1 MIIYQNSVTGFQSDV
16 DNNQIA
22 DKIEQEFIEK
32 IGHTVSPSEKSSWN
46 NSLYRMGTIVRLSKL
61 PDTCWILIEYNIP
74 STSKRIDFL
83 ICGHDQHNQ
92 KNFIIVELKQW
103 EKATTTDMAYLVNTF
118 IHGNYHDVA
127 HPSYQAYSYKHFLCD
142 MSTAVYEKNIHPYS
156 CAYLHNYKAGKK
168 EPLLDKKYAEFYL
181 DTPIFFKDDAPK
193 LEKFFH
199 EYVGRGNGDTI
210 VQDFVSSKIKPSKKF
225 IEYVSDL
232 FQHNP
237 AYILLDEQV
246 IAYANIMKYACAS
259 DKRTTIIVNGGPGT
273 GKSVVAMNVFVD
285 LLKSGKNAL
294 FVAPNSSFK
303 TAMIDVL
310 AWHKVKAKNR
320 LMKIFSGSTKFCEVS
335 PLSYDVLIVDEAHRL
350 KAKGTYMYKG
360 DSQVEDV
367 IKASRVNVF
376 FIDDEQRIRPNDEGS
391 MDYVE
396 SVAKKNHS
404 EVIKVE
410 LKAQFR
416 CSGADGFVNWVE
428 HTLQIRDTANFDGW
442 DKESFEFKIMDSPQD
457 LEKYIQRKR
466 INGYTARIVAGFA
479 WPWTA
484 AKDGNP
490 DAEIADVKIAEYGYA
505 RPWNSRHDQYTWAI
519 DESKSHQIGCIH
531 TSQGLEFDYVGVI
544 LGRDIYYDP
553 DTHTVNGDYENYY
566 DKTGKS
572 GLRNKPDE
580 LTQYIKNIYRVL
592 MTRGIK
598 GCTIFCCDKNLQA
611 YMKNRANLIESKK
624 LQLSTHQDHRAS

>member
-103 EKATTTDMAYLVNTF
+103 EKATTTDMPYLVNTF

-391 MDYVE
+391 MDYVANCQ
-396 SVAKKNHS
+396 AKCN
-404 EVIKVE
+404 
-410 LKAQFR
+410 
-416 CSGADGFVNWVE
+416 
-428 HTLQIRDTANFDGW
+428 T
-442 DKESFEFKIMDSPQD
+442 FEK
-457 LEKYIQRKR
+457 
-466 INGYTARIVAGFA
+466 
-479 WPWTA
+479 
-484 AKDGNP
+484 
-490 DAEIADVKIAEYGYA
+490 
-505 RPWNSRHDQYTWAI
+505 
-519 DESKSHQIGCIH
+519 
-531 TSQGLEFDYVGVI
+531 
-544 LGRDIYYDP
+544 
-553 DTHTVNGDYENYY
+553 
-566 DKTGKS
+566 
-572 GLRNKPDE
+572 
-580 LTQYIKNIYRVL
+580 
-592 MTRGIK
+592 
-598 GCTIFCCDKNLQA
+598 
-611 YMKNRANLIESKK
+611 
-624 LQLSTHQDHRAS
+624 

>member
-103 EKATTTDMAYLVNTF
+103 EKATTTDMPYLVNTF

-237 AYILLDEQV
+237 AYILLDEQI

>member
-103 EKATTTDMAYLVNTF
+103 EKATTTDMPYLVNTF

-531 TSQGLEFDYVGVI
+531 TSHGLEFDYVGVI

>member
-103 EKATTTDMAYLVNTF
+103 EKATTTDMPYLVNTF

-519 DESKSHQIGCIH
+519 DESKRHQIGCIH

>member
-103 EKATTTDMAYLVNTF
+103 EKATTTDMPYLVNTF

-544 LGRDIYYDP
+544 LGRDIYYDS

>member
-103 EKATTTDMAYLVNTF
+103 EKATTTDMPYLVNTF

-181 DTPIFFKDDAPK
+181 DTPIFFKDDVPK

-519 DESKSHQIGCIH
+519 DESKSNQIGCIH

>member
-103 EKATTTDMAYLVNTF
+103 EKATTTDMPYLVNTF

-490 DAEIADVKIAEYGYA
+490 DAEITDVKIAEYGYA

>member
-103 EKATTTDMAYLVNTF
+103 EKATTTDMPYLVNTF

-273 GKSVVAMNVFVD
+273 GKSVVAMNVFFD

>member
-103 EKATTTDMAYLVNTF
+103 EKATTTDMPYLVNTF

-285 LLKSGKNAL
+285 LLKSRKNAL

-376 FIDDEQRIRPNDEGS
+376 LIDDEQRIRPNDEGS

-519 DESKSHQIGCIH
+519 DESKSNQIGCIH

>member
-103 EKATTTDMAYLVNTF
+103 EKATTTDMPYLVNTF

-376 FIDDEQRIRPNDEGS
+376 LIDDEQRIRPNDEGS

-519 DESKSHQIGCIH
+519 DESKSNQIGCIH

>member
-103 EKATTTDMAYLVNTF
+103 EKATTTDMPYLVNTF

-611 YMKNRANLIESKK
+611 YMKNRSNLIESKK

>member
-103 EKATTTDMAYLVNTF
+103 EKATTTDMPYLVNTF

-246 IAYANIMKYACAS
+246 IAYANIMKYTCAS

>member
-103 EKATTTDMAYLVNTF
+103 EKATTTDMPYLVNTF

-457 LEKYIQRKR
+457 LDKYIQRKR

>member
-103 EKATTTDMAYLVNTF
+103 EKATTTDMPYLVNTF

-490 DAEIADVKIAEYGYA
+490 DAEIADVKIAGYGYA

-519 DESKSHQIGCIH
+519 DESKSNQIGCIH

>member
-32 IGHTVSPSEKSSWN
+32 IGYTVSPSEKSSWN

-103 EKATTTDMAYLVNTF
+103 EKATTTDMPYLVNTF

>member
-83 ICGHDQHNQ
+83 ICGNDQHNQ

-103 EKATTTDMAYLVNTF
+103 EKATTTDMPYLVNTF

-544 LGRDIYYDP
+544 LGRDIYYNP

>member
-103 EKATTTDMAYLVNTF
+103 EKATTTDMPYLVNTF

-210 VQDFVSSKIKPSKKF
+210 VQDFVSSKIKLSKKF

-519 DESKSHQIGCIH
+519 DENKSHQIGCIH

>member
-103 EKATTTDMAYLVNTF
+103 EKATTTDMPYLVNTF

-416 CSGADGFVNWVE
+416 CSGADGFVNCVE

>member
-1 MIIYQNSVTGFQSDV
+1 
-16 DNNQIA
+16 
-22 DKIEQEFIEK
+22 
-32 IGHTVSPSEKSSWN
+32 
-46 NSLYRMGTIVRLSKL
+46 MGTIVRLSKL

-103 EKATTTDMAYLVNTF
+103 EKATTTDMPYLVNTF

-199 EYVGRGNGDTI
+199 EYVGHGNGDTI

>member
-32 IGHTVSPSEKSSWN
+32 IGHTFSPSEKSSWN

-103 EKATTTDMAYLVNTF
+103 EKATTTDMPYLVNTF

>member
-103 EKATTTDMAYLVNTF
+103 EKATTTDMPYLVNTF

-199 EYVGRGNGDTI
+199 EYVGRGNSDTI

>member
-103 EKATTTDMAYLVNTF
+103 EKATTTDMPYLVNTF

-142 MSTAVYEKNIHPYS
+142 MSTAVYEKNIHSYS

-246 IAYANIMKYACAS
+246 IAYANIMKYTCAS

-360 DSQVEDV
+360 DSQVEDI

>member
-103 EKATTTDMAYLVNTF
+103 EKATTTDMPYLVNTF

-442 DKESFEFKIMDSPQD
+442 DKESFEFKIMDSPQN

>member
-103 EKATTTDMAYLVNTF
+103 EKATTTDMPYLVNTF

-181 DTPIFFKDDAPK
+181 DTPIFSKDDAPK

>member
-103 EKATTTDMAYLVNTF
+103 EKATTTDMPYLVNTF

-396 SVAKKNHS
+396 SVAKKNYS

>member
-103 EKATTTDMAYLVNTF
+103 EKATTTDMPYLVNTF

-237 AYILLDEQV
+237 TYILLDEQV

-519 DESKSHQIGCIH
+519 DESKSNQIGCIH

>member
-103 EKATTTDMAYLVNTF
+103 EKATTTDIPYLVNTF

-505 RPWNSRHDQYTWAI
+505 RPWNSRHDQYTWTI

>member
-103 EKATTTDMAYLVNTF
+103 EKATTTDMPYLVNTF

-544 LGRDIYYDP
+544 LGRDIYYNP

>member
-103 EKATTTDMAYLVNTF
+103 EKATTTDMPYLVNTF

-181 DTPIFFKDDAPK
+181 DTPIFFKDDALK

>member
-22 DKIEQEFIEK
+22 DKIDQEFIEK

-103 EKATTTDMAYLVNTF
+103 EKATTTDMPYLVNTF

-273 GKSVVAMNVFVD
+273 GKSVVAMNVFFD

>member
-103 EKATTTDMAYLVNTF
+103 EKATTTDMPYLVNTF

-519 DESKSHQIGCIH
+519 DESKSNQIGCIH

-592 MTRGIK
+592 MTQGIK

>member
-103 EKATTTDMAYLVNTF
+103 EKATTTDMPYLVNTF

-360 DSQVEDV
+360 DSQVEDI

>member
-103 EKATTTDMAYLVNTF
+103 EKATTTDMPYLVNTF

-310 AWHKVKAKNR
+310 AWHKVKAKDR

>member
-103 EKATTTDMAYLVNTF
+103 EKATTTDMPYLVNTF

-320 LMKIFSGSTKFCEVS
+320 LMKIFSDSTKFCEVS

>member
-103 EKATTTDMAYLVNTF
+103 EKATTTDMPYLVNTF

-416 CSGADGFVNWVE
+416 CSGADGFVNWLE